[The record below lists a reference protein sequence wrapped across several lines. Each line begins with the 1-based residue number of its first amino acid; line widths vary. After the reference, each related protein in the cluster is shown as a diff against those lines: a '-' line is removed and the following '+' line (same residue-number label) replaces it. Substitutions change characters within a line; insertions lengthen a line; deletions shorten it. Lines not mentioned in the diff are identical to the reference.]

1 MTNPAFRNISR
12 MFILFFKYC
21 KNNLTR
27 CSSDKLYMP
36 LIEIKDFNALIHNKL
51 FLDQP
56 VKPQEANKKFI
67 EISRNND
74 YQTEN
79 ILDFSYHQNYHQLL
93 ATDFPREN
101 KI

>member
-1 MTNPAFRNISR
+1 MTAPALRHINR
-12 MFILFFKYC
+12 MFILFFKNG
-21 KNNLTR
+21 KNNPTR
-27 CSSDKLYMP
+27 CSSDKLYML
-36 LIEIKDFNALIHNKL
+36 LIEIKDFNVLIHNKL
-51 FLDQP
+51 SFDQP

-74 YQTEN
+74 YKTKN